1 MASYLSADN
10 GRRQTEFDDEQQRI
24 YDVTEGLKSSH
35 TKAAYRLAFN
45 QFLKVTVKL
54 SDHDYNTINNNN
66 LRALLDTKQNVIES
80 KIIDHIIHLRDVKK
94 LSYWTI
100 QVYCSGILHFF
111 KMNDISLNINKIKR
125 FLPEDEY
132 DRYALDRPYSAK
144 EIESILSKCDIRSR
158 VVQSVPIS

>member
-1 MASYLSADN
+1 LAFHLTAADN
-10 GRRQTEFDDEQQRI
+10 DGEDWQQQQQTELDDEQQRI

-54 SDHDYNTINNNN
+54 SDFNNRNSN
-66 LRALLDTKQNVIES
+66 SLRALLDTKQNVIES
-80 KIIDHIIHLRDVKK
+80 KIIDHIIHLRDVQK

-111 KMNDISLNINKIKR
+111 KMNDLSLNINKIKR
-125 FLPEDEY
+125 FLPEVSLIATHWIDPT
-132 DRYALDRPYSAK
+132 L
-144 EIESILSKCDIRSR
+144 
-158 VVQSVPIS
+158 